1 MTYVFSFLHIVILC
15 YPYIRY
21 LSSRFFQMLHD
32 SPPEF
37 RHNLLFVVAVVPQ
50 KKGQTQDQ
58 NQGVDEG
65 EGQGKQVD
73 DTNSLELGRVVAGTI
88 NLVKGT
94 HFYGR
99 YWGCFAFV
107 KHLHFEACYYKAIE
121 YCIEHGLTYMEVGR

>member
-1 MTYVFSFLHIVILC
+1 
-15 YPYIRY
+15 
-21 LSSRFFQMLHD
+21 MLHD

-37 RHNLLFVVAVVPQ
+37 KHNLLFVVAVAPQ
-50 KKGQTQDQ
+50 KKGQVQSI
-58 NQGVDEG
+58 DEDKD
-65 EGQGKQVD
+65 QGKQVD
-73 DTNSLELGRVVAGTI
+73 DTNNHLELDRVVAGTI

-121 YCIEHGLTYMEVGR
+121 YCIEHGLSYMEVGR